1 MGLGWKA
8 RYIRYRVAHIE
19 IGGIWMFM
27 PRKFWLIPTSIWLW
41 TISWPSPL
49 KKKHQYCFC
58 SFFKSLMFFFKTTH
72 RPMFLAEFLDEAQLH
87 PARCSP
93 APVPVSPSNQW
104 PKSPATWPGPVT
116 AFHRGICGKLNPPK
130 GWVAMILCD
139 MLCELKWFSLYF
151 PCIFHVF
158 SILTNASWGKMDD
171 SRFSEQALTMMVLS
185 FSRKVAELTLAGRKE
200 GSTKNDR
207 SLCLDVGNMEKK
219 CTQTITRMRSI
230 YAFIYDIIY
239 CIIITLHKP

>member
-1 MGLGWKA
+1 MNVHAPKVLTHPHIYMIMD
-8 RYIRYRVAHIE
+8 YIMA
-19 IGGIWMFM
+19 F
-27 PRKFWLIPTSIWLW
+27 PTKEETPILFLF
-41 TISWPSPL
+41 ILQKP
-49 KKKHQYCFC
+49 H
-58 SFFKSLMFFFKTTH
+58 FFFKTTH

-116 AFHRGICGKLNPPK
+116 AFHRGIKLNPPK

-158 SILTNASWGKMDD
+158 SMYFPYWPMPVEAKWMIHDFLNRHWPWWSFLFRGKW
-171 SRFSEQALTMMVLS
+171 Q
-185 FSRKVAELTLAGRKE
+185 
-200 GSTKNDR
+200 
-207 SLCLDVGNMEKK
+207 SL
-219 CTQTITRMRSI
+219 R
-230 YAFIYDIIY
+230 
-239 CIIITLHKP
+239 